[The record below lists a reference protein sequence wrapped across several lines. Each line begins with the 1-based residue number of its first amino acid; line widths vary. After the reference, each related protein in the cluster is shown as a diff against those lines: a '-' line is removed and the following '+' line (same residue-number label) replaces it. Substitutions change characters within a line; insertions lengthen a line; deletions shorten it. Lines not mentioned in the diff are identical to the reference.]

1 MRLGRGTSDLQAGD
15 VFGAYQVIERLGEG
29 AMGTVYK
36 ATRDGEP
43 APVAL
48 KLVKAQFATDGLYRQ
63 RFLHEARA
71 ASEVSHPHLVN
82 VVDAGEVDGRQ
93 YLAMRLVSGRPLDQL
108 VKAGEL
114 LAPATAAKLALQIGD
129 ALDALHA
136 RGVMHRDVK
145 AANILFQEDGSAAL
159 TDFGL
164 AKGTGYEGLTAVGQI
179 VGTIEYL
186 APERI
191 TGQEAAP
198 ASDLYALGCV
208 IYESLVG
215 KTPFGGKGPMGT
227 AFGHLEEQPPDPC
240 EARADVTP
248 AFAAAVLTALVK
260 DPAERPPTARDYGAS
275 AAGRAVWLTGGCRCS
290 PRADR
295 FARRWTWQGGGRTR
309 GRSRPRLPRA
319 RRASWCSAAATSPST
334 SAKRWRKPS
343 PTARST

>member
-1 MRLGRGTSDLQAGD
+1 MRLGRGTRELQAGD
-15 VFGAYQVIERLGEG
+15 LFGEYRVQERLGEG
-29 AMGTVYK
+29 AMGTVYR
-36 ATRDGEP
+36 AIRDLEDT
-43 APVAL
+43 PVAL
-48 KLVKAQFATDGLYRQ
+48 KLVRSEFATDGLYRQ

-93 YLAMRLVSGRPLDQL
+93 FLAMRLVSGRPLDQL

-114 LAPATAAKLALQIGD
+114 LAPDTAATLATQIGD

-136 RGVMHRDVK
+136 KGVVHRDVK
-145 AANILFQEDGSAAL
+145 AANILFQDDGSAAL

-191 TGQEAAP
+191 VGQEAAP

-215 KTPFGGKGPMGT
+215 RTPFAGKGPMGT
-227 AFGHLEEQPPDPC
+227 AFGHLEEQPPDPRA
-240 EARADVTP
+240 ARAEITP
-248 AFAAAVLTALVK
+248 AYGAAMLAALVK
-260 DPAERPPTARDYGAS
+260 DPADRPATAREYG
-275 AAGRAVWLTGGCRCS
+275 
-290 PRADR
+290 
-295 FARRWTWQGGGRTR
+295 QGLLQALGNSG
-309 GRSRPRLPRA
+309 
-319 RRASWCSAAATSPST
+319 
-334 SAKRWRKPS
+334 
-343 PTARST
+343 

>member
-1 MRLGRGTSDLQAGD
+1 MRLGRGTNDLQAGD

-36 ATRDGEP
+36 ATRDGHTN
-43 APVAL
+43 PVAL
-48 KLVKAQFATDGLYRQ
+48 KLVKAEFASDGLYRQ

-93 YLAMRLVSGRPLDQL
+93 YLAMRLVAGRPLDQL

-114 LAPATAAKLALQIGD
+114 LAPPTAALLATEIGD
-129 ALDALHA
+129 ALDTLHA

-145 AANILFQEDGSAAL
+145 AANIILQVDGSAAL

-164 AKGTGYEGLTAVGQI
+164 AKGTGYAGLTAVGQI

-191 TGQEAAP
+191 TGQEAEP

-215 KTPFGGKGPMGT
+215 KTPFAGKGPMGT
-227 AFGHLEEQPPDPC
+227 AFGHLEEEPPDPSA
-240 EARADVTP
+240 ARADLTR
-248 AFAAAVLTALVK
+248 AFSVAVLAALTK
-260 DPAERPPTARDYGAS
+260 DPAERPTSGREYGEGLRAALPT
-275 AAGRAVWLTGGCRCS
+275 
-290 PRADR
+290 
-295 FARRWTWQGGGRTR
+295 
-309 GRSRPRLPRA
+309 
-319 RRASWCSAAATSPST
+319 
-334 SAKRWRKPS
+334 
-343 PTARST
+343 

>member
-15 VFGAYQVIERLGEG
+15 AFGDYRVLERLGEG

-36 ATRDGEP
+36 ASRDGE
-43 APVAL
+43 ATPVAL
-48 KLVKAQFATDGLYRQ
+48 KLVKAEFATDGLYRQ

-71 ASEVSHPHLVN
+71 ASEVSHPNLVN

-93 YLAMRLVSGRPLDQL
+93 YLAMRLVSGRPLDQV
-108 VKAGEL
+108 VKAKEL
-114 LAPATAAKLALQIGD
+114 LAPPTAAKLALQIGD

-145 AANILFQEDGSAAL
+145 AANILLQEDGSAAL

-208 IYESLVG
+208 IYETLVG
-215 KTPFGGKGPMGT
+215 KTPFAGKGPMGT
-227 AFGHLEEQPPDPC
+227 AFGHLEEVPPDPC
-240 EARADVTP
+240 GVREDVSP
-248 AFAAAVLTALVK
+248 AFARAVLTALAK
-260 DPAERPPTARDYGAS
+260 DPAERPATARDYGA
-275 AAGRAVWLTGGCRCS
+275 GL
-290 PRADR
+290 
-295 FARRWTWQGGGRTR
+295 QGALFG
-309 GRSRPRLPRA
+309 
-319 RRASWCSAAATSPST
+319 
-334 SAKRWRKPS
+334 
-343 PTARST
+343 

>member
-1 MRLGRGTSDLQAGD
+1 MRLGRGTNDLQAGD
-15 VFGAYQVIERLGEG
+15 VFGAYRVQERLGEG

-36 ATRDGEP
+36 ASRDGEA

-48 KLVKAQFATDGLYRQ
+48 KLVRSEFATDGLYRQ

-93 YLAMRLVSGRPLDQL
+93 FLAMRLVSGRPLDQL

-114 LAPATAAKLALQIGD
+114 LAPAAAARLAIEIGD

-136 RGVMHRDVK
+136 KGVVHRDVK
-145 AANILFQEDGSAAL
+145 AANILLQDDGSAAL

-164 AKGTGYEGLTAVGQI
+164 AKGTGYAGLTAVGQI

-215 KTPFGGKGPMGT
+215 NTPFGGKGPMGT
-227 AFGHLEEQPPDPC
+227 AFGHLEEEPPDPRV
-240 EARADVTP
+240 ARADLPP
-248 AFAAAVLTALVK
+248 AFGDAVLAALAK
-260 DPAERPPTARDYGAS
+260 DPAERPATARDYG
-275 AAGRAVWLTGGCRCS
+275 GGLQV
-290 PRADR
+290 AL
-295 FARRWTWQGGGRTR
+295 FG
-309 GRSRPRLPRA
+309 
-319 RRASWCSAAATSPST
+319 
-334 SAKRWRKPS
+334 
-343 PTARST
+343 

>member
-1 MRLGRGTSDLQAGD
+1 MRLGRGTRELQAGD
-15 VFGAYQVIERLGEG
+15 LFGEYRVQERLGEG
-29 AMGTVYK
+29 AMGTVYR
-36 ATRDGEP
+36 AIRDLEDT
-43 APVAL
+43 PVAL
-48 KLVKAQFATDGLYRQ
+48 KLVRSEFATDGLYRQ

-93 YLAMRLVSGRPLDQL
+93 FLAMRLVSGRPLDQL

-114 LAPATAAKLALQIGD
+114 LAPDTAATLATQIGD

-136 RGVMHRDVK
+136 KGVVHRDVK
-145 AANILFQEDGSAAL
+145 AANILFQDDGSAAL

-191 TGQEAAP
+191 VGQEAAP

-215 KTPFGGKGPMGT
+215 RTPFAGKGPMGT
-227 AFGHLEEQPPDPC
+227 AFGHLEEQPPDPRA
-240 EARADVTP
+240 ARAEITP
-248 AFAAAVLTALVK
+248 AYGAAMLAALVK
-260 DPAERPPTARDYGAS
+260 DPADRPATAREYG
-275 AAGRAVWLTGGCRCS
+275 
-290 PRADR
+290 
-295 FARRWTWQGGGRTR
+295 QGLLQALGDSG
-309 GRSRPRLPRA
+309 
-319 RRASWCSAAATSPST
+319 
-334 SAKRWRKPS
+334 
-343 PTARST
+343 

>member
-1 MRLGRGTSDLQAGD
+1 MRLGRGTRELQEGDL
-15 VFGAYQVIERLGEG
+15 FGEYRVQERLGEG
-29 AMGTVYK
+29 AMGTVYR
-36 ATRDGEP
+36 AIRDLEDT
-43 APVAL
+43 PVAL
-48 KLVKAQFATDGLYRQ
+48 KLVRSEFATDGLYRQ

-93 YLAMRLVSGRPLDQL
+93 FLAMRLVSGRPLDQL

-114 LAPATAAKLALQIGD
+114 LAPDTAATLATQIGD

-136 RGVMHRDVK
+136 KGVVHRDVK
-145 AANILFQEDGSAAL
+145 AANILFQDDGSAAL

-191 TGQEAAP
+191 VGQEAAP

-215 KTPFGGKGPMGT
+215 RTPFAGKGPMGT
-227 AFGHLEEQPPDPC
+227 AFGHLEEQPPDPRA
-240 EARADVTP
+240 ARAEITP
-248 AFAAAVLTALVK
+248 AFAAAMLAALVK
-260 DPAERPPTARDYGAS
+260 DPADRPATAREYG
-275 AAGRAVWLTGGCRCS
+275 
-290 PRADR
+290 
-295 FARRWTWQGGGRTR
+295 QGLLQALGDSG
-309 GRSRPRLPRA
+309 
-319 RRASWCSAAATSPST
+319 
-334 SAKRWRKPS
+334 
-343 PTARST
+343 